1 MPSHALSWNFPRVE
15 MTAHVFTRFP
25 AFCACLTN
33 VTQSKAQ
40 TPYAGALTF
49 RVNPPLSTPLSLY
62 HHPLKKTDL
71 LRKLFYNYLQSL
83 FKFLL
88 GIFLLFLDGVYDA
101 WIRSSLPLE
110 QSVNLQTSTNVPI
123 ASPIYKKSSQKN
135 LLLAV
140 WIKNKDKTI
149 KGESCVCDE
158 SVLNKLKSI
167 SYRSVHL
174 LMTEL
179 RHNMVNT
186 HWPLTTH
193 IQNFIRWKNLRY

>member
-1 MPSHALSWNFPRVE
+1 MEFPAGGNDR
-15 MTAHVFTRFP
+15 TRLQFP
-25 AFCACLTN
+25 AFWACLNN
-33 VTQSKAQ
+33 VTQSKTQ
-40 TPYAGALTF
+40 TPHAGALTF
-49 RVNPPLSTPLSLY
+49 RVNRPFSTPQSLH

-123 ASPIYKKSSQKN
+123 ASPIYKKSGQKN

-140 WIKNKDKTI
+140 WIKYKDKTI
-149 KGESCVCDE
+149 KSETCVCGE
-158 SVLNKLKSI
+158 SVLNKLK
-167 SYRSVHL
+167 
-174 LMTEL
+174 
-179 RHNMVNT
+179 
-186 HWPLTTH
+186 
-193 IQNFIRWKNLRY
+193 